1 MMSSSSFIMVYMAPC
16 FKELLPLVY
25 KNCRLKQRL
34 LSKMNSFD
42 YNSMKLGHIIKYHN
56 VFNFQNGK
64 YHIMLSGVN
73 DNSLFIIMMKN
84 WVSHILFL
92 RKRGAYHIPGSA
104 AKGVYSGPHIHTM
117 SYISSYPLHPRG
129 ECGSRPPPL
138 PPGKSQIAKGFS
150 TCDFPG
156 GV

>member
-1 MMSSSSFIMVYMAPC
+1 
-16 FKELLPLVY
+16 
-25 KNCRLKQRL
+25 
-34 LSKMNSFD
+34 MNSFD

-73 DNSLFIIMMKN
+73 DNSLFRIMMKN

-92 RKRGAYHIPGSA
+92 RKRGACHIPGSA
-104 AKGVYSGPHIHTM
+104 EKGVYSGPHIHTM
-117 SYISSYPLHPRG
+117 SYIGSYPLPPRG